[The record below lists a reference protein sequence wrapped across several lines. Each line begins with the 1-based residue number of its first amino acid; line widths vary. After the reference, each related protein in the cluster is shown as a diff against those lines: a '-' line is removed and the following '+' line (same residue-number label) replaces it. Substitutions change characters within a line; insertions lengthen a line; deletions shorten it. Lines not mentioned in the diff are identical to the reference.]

1 MKRFWEIVNTIF
13 DWIMNIIFTAI
24 LFGGG
29 AWCIKDIFFN

>member
-1 MKRFWEIVNTIF
+1 MKKFLNNLF

-29 AWCIKDIFFN
+29 FYVIKDIFFN